1 MCIYDRSVQIGKFVR
16 FRLIENFQNVT
27 TWTGGGGGDDS
38 KLFEEI
44 ESSNC

>member
-1 MCIYDRSVQIGKFVR
+1 MQIKKFVQ
-16 FRLIENFQNVT
+16 FGLIENVQNVT
-27 TWTGGGGGDDS
+27 TWTGGGGGKGRGGEDDS